1 MYGILLGAAMTVA
14 VVTVAMGVAGAVTG
28 WVPPYGRGRVL
39 RPRLYG
45 YGTLAAGAGLGGSVS
60 LGSYGPYDG
69 PETTYTVVALASM
82 ACFATGLFIQV
93 LAQRPGRARHSTPA
107 P

>member
-1 MYGILLGAAMTVA
+1 MYGMLLTVA
-14 VVTVAMGVAGAVTG
+14 VAVVVAAVAMGVTGAVTG
-28 WVPPYGRGRVL
+28 WVPPYGRGRIP

-60 LGSYGPYDG
+60 LGSYDG
-69 PETTYTVVALASM
+69 SETGYAVLALGSM
-82 ACFATGLFIQV
+82 ACFAAGLFVQV
-93 LAQRPGRARHSTPA
+93 LAQRPGRARQSTPA